1 MRHGAGLLPV
11 AGDMSLPS
19 GFKKHLKSVSTR
31 ISGKRDIPMDERTI
45 HGDALAFFVVP
56 QFLSN
61 IPDFACY
68 KIHALKARTP
78 LLLWNT
84 HQVGKI
90 GQEDLECTCDI

>member
-1 MRHGAGLLPV
+1 MELGLHPV

-56 QFLSN
+56 QSSQTSLTLLATKSTLRRLQHHC
-61 IPDFACY
+61 CY
-68 KIHALKARTP
+68 G
-78 LLLWNT
+78 T
-84 HQVGKI
+84 HTK
-90 GQEDLECTCDI
+90 